1 MKIMKLIL
9 SCAALCF
16 AAGCGAQENP
26 EFNVTI
32 DDTVKELDLN
42 RYLGKWYEIAR
53 FDHSFERGLVGATA
67 NYSLREDGKI
77 KVLNT
82 GYKDS
87 FEGKFNEAEAKAYIP
102 DENYPGALKVSFFLF
117 FYSDYW
123 VLDLDENYTFALIGS
138 KKAKYLWILSRTPE
152 MAPADLDRVL
162 NKATSLGYNTGELIW
177 VEHRD

>member
-1 MKIMKLIL
+1 MKIMSIIL
-9 SCAALCF
+9 SCTALLL
-16 AAGCGAQENP
+16 AAGCKAENP

-32 DDTVKELDLN
+32 ENTVQELDLD

-102 DENYPGALKVSFFLF
+102 DENYPGALRVSFFLF

-123 VLDLDENYTFALIGS
+123 VLDLDEDYTFALVGS
-138 KKAKYLWILSRTPE
+138 KSSKYLWILSRTPE
-152 MAPADLDRVL
+152 MAPADLQRVL
-162 NKATSLGYNTGELIW
+162 NKAVSLGYNTGNLIW
-177 VEHRD
+177 VEQR

>member
-1 MKIMKLIL
+1 MKIMSIIL
-9 SCAALCF
+9 SCTALLL
-16 AAGCGAQENP
+16 AAGCKAENP

-32 DDTVKELDLN
+32 ENTVQELDLD

-67 NYSLREDGKI
+67 NYSITEDGKI
-77 KVLNT
+77 KVVNT

-87 FEGKFNEAEAKAYIP
+87 FDGKFNQAEAKAYRP

-138 KKAKYLWILSRTPE
+138 KKEKYLWILSRTPE
-152 MAPADLDRVL
+152 MAPADLQRVL
-162 NKATSLGYNTGELIW
+162 NKAVSLGYNTGNLIW
-177 VEHRD
+177 VEQR

>member
-1 MKIMKLIL
+1 MLFR
-9 SCAALCF
+9 S
-16 AAGCGAQENP
+16 
-26 EFNVTI
+26 
-32 DDTVKELDLN
+32 
-42 RYLGKWYEIAR
+42 
-53 FDHSFERGLVGATA
+53 
-67 NYSLREDGKI
+67 
-77 KVLNT
+77 
-82 GYKDS
+82 
-87 FEGKFNEAEAKAYIP
+87 

-162 NKATSLGYNTGELIW
+162 NRATSLGYDTSELIW

>member
-1 MKIMKLIL
+1 MKIMSIIL
-9 SCAALCF
+9 SCTALLL
-16 AAGCGAQENP
+16 AAGCKAENP

-32 DDTVKELDLN
+32 ENTVQELDLD

-87 FEGKFNEAEAKAYIP
+87 FDGKFNQAEAKAYRP
-102 DENYPGALKVSFFLF
+102 DENYPGALRVSFFLF

-123 VLDLDENYTFALIGS
+123 VLDLDEDYTFALVGS
-138 KKAKYLWILSRTPE
+138 KSSKYLWILSRTPE
-152 MAPADLDRVL
+152 MAPADLQRVL
-162 NKATSLGYNTGELIW
+162 NKAVSLGYNTGNLIW
-177 VEHRD
+177 VEQR

>member
-1 MKIMKLIL
+1 MKIMSIIL
-9 SCAALCF
+9 SCTALLL
-16 AAGCGAQENP
+16 AAGCKAENP

-32 DDTVKELDLN
+32 ENTVQELDLD

-123 VLDLDENYTFALIGS
+123 VLDLDENYTFALVGS
-138 KKAKYLWILSRTPE
+138 KSSKYLWILSRTPE
-152 MAPADLDRVL
+152 MAPADLQRVL
-162 NKATSLGYNTGELIW
+162 NKAVSLGYNTGNLIW
-177 VEHRD
+177 VEQR

>member
-1 MKIMKLIL
+1 MKIMSIIL
-9 SCAALCF
+9 SCTALLL
-16 AAGCGAQENP
+16 AAGCKAENP

-32 DDTVKELDLN
+32 ENTVQELDLD

-67 NYSLREDGKI
+67 NYSITEDGKI
-77 KVLNT
+77 KVVNT

-87 FEGKFNEAEAKAYIP
+87 FDGKFNQAEAKAYRP

-123 VLDLDENYTFALIGS
+123 VLDLDENYTFALVGS
-138 KKAKYLWILSRTPE
+138 KSSKYLWILSRTPE
-152 MAPADLDRVL
+152 MAPADLQRVL
-162 NKATSLGYNTGELIW
+162 NKAVSLGYNTGNLIW
-177 VEHRD
+177 VEQR

>member
-1 MKIMKLIL
+1 MKIMSIIL
-9 SCAALCF
+9 SCTALLL
-16 AAGCGAQENP
+16 AAGCKAENP
-26 EFNVTI
+26 EFNVAI
-32 DDTVKELDLN
+32 ENTVQELDLD

-123 VLDLDENYTFALIGS
+123 VLDLDEDYTFALVGS
-138 KKAKYLWILSRTPE
+138 KSSKYLWILSRTPE
-152 MAPADLDRVL
+152 MAPADLQRVL
-162 NKATSLGYNTGELIW
+162 NKAVSLGYNTGNLIW
-177 VEHRD
+177 VEQR

>member
-1 MKIMKLIL
+1 ML
-9 SCAALCF
+9 F
-16 AAGCGAQENP
+16 AAGCGAQNP

-32 DDTVKELDLN
+32 DDTVKGLDLN

-53 FDHSFERGLVGATA
+53 FGHSFERRLVGATA

-87 FEGKFNEAEAKAYIP
+87 FDGKFNEAEAKAYIQ
-102 DENYPGALKVSFFLF
+102 DEKYPGASKVSFFLF

-123 VLDLDENYTFALIGS
+123 VLDLDEDYTFALIGS
-138 KKAKYLWILSRTPE
+138 KNDKYQWILLRTPE
-152 MAPADLDRVL
+152 MAPADLDKVL
-162 NKATSLGYNTGELIW
+162 NRATSLGYSTGELIW

>member
-1 MKIMKLIL
+1 MKIMSIIL
-9 SCAALCF
+9 SCTALLL
-16 AAGCGAQENP
+16 AAGCKAENP

-32 DDTVKELDLN
+32 ENTVQELDLD

-123 VLDLDENYTFALIGS
+123 VLDLDEDYTFALVGS
-138 KKAKYLWILSRTPE
+138 KSSKYLWILSRTPE
-152 MAPADLDRVL
+152 MAPADLQRVL
-162 NKATSLGYNTGELIW
+162 NKAVSLGYNTGNLIW
-177 VEHRD
+177 VEQR